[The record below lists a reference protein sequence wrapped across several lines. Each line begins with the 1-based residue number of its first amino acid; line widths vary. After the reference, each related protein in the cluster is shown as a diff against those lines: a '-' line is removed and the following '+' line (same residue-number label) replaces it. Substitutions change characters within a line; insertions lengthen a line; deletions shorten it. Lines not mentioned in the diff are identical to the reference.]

1 MKIMLA
7 IDGSEYTKKMLAYLV
22 NHEEMLSPHHEYT
35 LVTVHAAVPNRV
47 RTAVGKAE
55 LDKYYAEECEST
67 LAPVA
72 KFLAKHDIQ
81 AKSVWK
87 VGPIGETLAGIA
99 TKGKFDLLV
108 MGSHGRSKLASMVM
122 GSVANQVLAHTQ
134 IPVLL
139 VR

>member
-7 IDGSEYTKKMLAYLV
+7 VDGSEFTKKMLAYLV
-22 NHEEMLSPHHEYT
+22 THEDLLNPKHEYT
-35 LVTVHAAVPNRV
+35 IATIHMALPNRV

-55 LDKYYAEECEST
+55 LDKYYAEECEGI

-99 TKGKFDLLV
+99 SKGNFDLLV

-122 GSVANQVLAHTQ
+122 GSVASQVLAHTQ
-134 IPVLL
+134 VPVLL

>member
-7 IDGSEYTKKMLAYLV
+7 VDGSEYTKKMLAYLV
-22 NHEEMLSPHHEYT
+22 THEDLLSPKHEYT
-35 LVTVHAAVPNRV
+35 IVTIHAALPNRV
-47 RTAVGKAE
+47 RSAVGKAE
-55 LDKYYAEECEST
+55 LDKYYAEECESV

-87 VGPIGETLAGIA
+87 VGPIGETLVGIA

-108 MGSHGRSKLASMVM
+108 MGSHGRSKLVSLVM

-134 IPVLL
+134 VPVLL